1 MGSQLLL
8 RYAVLCHAK
17 FQYCT
22 HMFFQ
27 ALPHKRPPYHTM
39 ISRTFLLDLCCC
51 QCFVDASMYG
61 LWIQDARHKQTIL
74 LFFLERKKM
83 TCLRLRIKKIVYM
96 RASLPRNNIQIRE
109 LCMFISV
116 GRLRYMVV
124 LGRLK
129 HCPAYVLFCE

>member
-8 RYAVLCHAK
+8 RYAVLCHDK

-22 HMFFQ
+22 HMFLQ
-27 ALPHKRPPYHTM
+27 ALPHKRPTYHTM

-51 QCFVDASMYG
+51 QRFMDASMYG
-61 LWIQDARHKQTIL
+61 LWIEDARHTKTIL
-74 LFFLERKKM
+74 LFFPGKKKM
-83 TCLRLRIKKIVYM
+83 TRLCIKKIVYM
-96 RASLPRNNIQIRE
+96 RASLPRNNIQKRE

-116 GRLRYMVV
+116 WRLRYMVV